1 MKKVTAVLMSIFLSF
16 GLAACGSTQDDRKP
30 EAIDRMVESVETE
43 PSAQPETEIPEENR
57 DVNTEENSGSAEGKA
72 LVVYF
77 SMPETSDPD
86 NMTQEEDNSVVAL
99 TARCWAIPNMW
110 PMSFRRIPG
119 QTSSAL
125 SRKRRIR
132 RIMIRWLIWRRRSR
146 RITPG
151 QPSRATLRIWDSMTQ
166 FL

>member
-43 PSAQPETEIPEENR
+43 PSAQPETEIPEENI

-86 NMTQEEDNSVVAL
+86 NMTQEEDNSVVVIDGEVLGNTQYVAYVIQCAVL
-99 TARCWAIPNMW
+99 
-110 PMSFRRIPG
+110 
-119 QTSSAL
+119 
-125 SRKRRIR
+125 KR
-132 RIMIRWLIWRRRSR
+132 
-146 RITPG
+146 
-151 QPSRATLRIWDSMTQ
+151 
-166 FL
+166 